1 MKLLKKQN
9 KEGIVR
15 YYKNFHMEVRCFD
28 FGSGEYDLEYEV
40 LGEYWNV
47 KQEYVY
53 DDLLFTSENAQEAVE
68 KLTELTKQLS
78 EQPEYPYE
86 VFYKQVERGESE

>member
-15 YYKNFHMEVRCFD
+15 YYQKFHMEVSVFRFE
-28 FGSGEYDLEYEV
+28 SGECDLEYLV

-53 DDLLFTSENAQEAVE
+53 DDLLFTSCKSQEAVE

-78 EQPEYPYE
+78 EQQEYPYE